1 MKTIRLMTVDDHPL
15 VRQGITS
22 FLNTQRNIEVVAQA
36 NSAETAISLAKEYQP
51 DVILMD
57 LQLEHKHSGIEAT
70 EQIKQKLPNCQII
83 ILTSY
88 HQDDCIFPAFA
99 AGALSYLVKDVDP
112 MELLNAIVKAADQ
125 QAVLSPIVAK
135 RLLKQHSN
143 CQQNPLVTLTERET
157 AILKLVAQ
165 GLTNAEISEQ
175 LFISIK
181 TVRSHVSNILSK
193 LQLRDRTQAAI
204 LAWQQGLME

>member
-1 MKTIRLMTVDDHPL
+1 MTVDDHPV

-22 FLNTQRNIEVVAQA
+22 FLNAQQNIEVITEA
-36 NSAETAISLAKEYQP
+36 NSAETAIKAAETHKP

-57 LQLEHKHSGIEAT
+57 LQLEHKRSGIEAT
-70 EQIKQKLPNCQII
+70 EKIKQALPDTEVI

-88 HQDDCIFPAFA
+88 HEDDCIFPAFA

-112 MELLNAIVKAADQ
+112 TELLDAIVKASNK

-135 RLLKQHSN
+135 RLLKQHVN
-143 CQQNPLVTLTERET
+143 TQQSPLFSLTEREH

-165 GLTNAEISEQ
+165 GLSNAEIGEQ

-181 TVRSHVSNILSK
+181 TVRSHVSSILSK

-204 LAWQQGLME
+204 MAWQHGLMD

>member
-1 MKTIRLMTVDDHPL
+1 MKTIRLMTVDDHPV
-15 VRQGITS
+15 VRQGIVS
-22 FLNTQRNIEVVAQA
+22 FLNAQQNIEVIAEA
-36 NSAETAISLAKEYQP
+36 NSARTAIQQAEKYKP

-57 LQLEHKHSGIEAT
+57 LQLEDKHSGIEAT
-70 EQIKQKLPNCQII
+70 EEIKHALPNTEVI

-112 MELLNAIVKAADQ
+112 TELLNAIVKAAKK

-135 RLLKQHSN
+135 QLLKQHIN
-143 CQQNPLVTLTERET
+143 TKQNPLFSLTEREQ

-165 GLTNAEISEQ
+165 GLSNAEIGEQ

-181 TVRSHVSNILSK
+181 TVRSHVSSILSK

-204 LAWQQGLME
+204 MAWRQGLMD